1 MCCRLERALGNV
13 IPLLREIFVDFAAFL
28 SKTLVGSKGQDL
40 MSSGLATMRQ
50 SSSAVEVAML
60 LCSQEWQNS
69 LQRNAGLAFIEL
81 VNEGRL
87 LAHATRDHLVRV
99 ANEAEFILKRMR
111 ADDVQ
116 KHMLFDSGSAAKA
129 SERAHE
135 SLTCHQLINA
145 AKRRD
150 RYVARKLTEKIGT
163 ILSIGDEND
172 DPRPAAER
180 EHSPAAS
187 ASTSRHEF
195 WLLDTWED
203 DSRRRRRFVPNP
215 YGSTHADAAYH
226 TLVGQSSPP
235 EAAQGEGI
243 GMDKTAAAAAAALG
257 VGVRQQLVQQ
267 QQQDTLAVSDE
278 ELERSA
284 TEKDVAEQ
292 VETALHL
299 ATAGPVLYS
308 TACKLIALGLTVNG
322 TLSVTRSDL
331 YFELADADAENAKL
345 DQSVLK
351 YVDAAHGRW
360 ALSEIRAIFSRTF
373 LLQNVALEVFL
384 ANRTSVLFAFADLPT
399 VFTLNVLVY
408 HYNE

>member
-1 MCCRLERALGNV
+1 M

-28 SKTLVGSKGQDL
+28 SKTLVGSKGQEL
-40 MSSGLATMRQ
+40 MSSGLATIRQ

-116 KHMLFDSGSAAKA
+116 KHMLFDSGSGAKA

-150 RYVARKLTEKIGT
+150 RYVARKLTEKICT
-163 ILSIGDEND
+163 ILSIGDESED
-172 DPRPAAER
+172 ARPARSPADR
-180 EHSPAAS
+180 EHSPS
-187 ASTSRHEF
+187 SNKREF

-215 YGSTHADAAYH
+215 YGSAHVDAAYH
-226 TLVGQSSPP
+226 TLVGQR
-235 EAAQGEGI
+235 AAPVTQEDAIDVGS
-243 GMDKTAAAAAAALG
+243 TAKAAAAALG
-257 VGVRQQLVQQ
+257 VRQQAPSALVQQ
-267 QQQDTLAVSDE
+267 DLAVSDE
-278 ELERSA
+278 ELERAAS
-284 TEKDVAEQ
+284 EKDVAEQ

-299 ATAGPVLYS
+299 ATAGPVQYS
-308 TACKLIALGLTVNG
+308 TSCKLIALGLTING

-360 ALSEIRAIFSRTF
+360 ALAEIRAIFSRTF
-373 LLQNVALEVFL
+373 LLQNVALEIFL
-384 ANRTSVLFAFADLPT
+384 ANRTSVLFAFADLA
-399 VFTLNVLVY
+399 LVS
-408 HYNE
+408 HCTQL